1 MNTHITEEQRK
12 SLADRVAVD
21 AYGHLSRGAV
31 DNVLEA
37 LQGGVEKTRI
47 EIFGSLGSGAH
58 PMTRAAVIEVLRG
71 AGVLTSRKN
80 RIDGRLRE
88 VFSLAHQA

>member
-1 MNTHITEEQRK
+1 
-12 SLADRVAVD
+12 
-21 AYGHLSRGAV
+21 
-31 DNVLEA
+31 
-37 LQGGVEKTRI
+37 
-47 EIFGSLGSGAH
+47 
-58 PMTRAAVIEVLRG
+58 MTRAAVIEVLRG